1 MVYSIIAERELVVA
15 FSLIGVR
22 GFIASS
28 KEEALVH
35 FNTLTRKASQDAIP
49 LELRELKVLIISE
62 QVGEFLQKE
71 VNAWQLGGDFPLIVE
86 IPCLEGAMHGK
97 KSLQDAIREAV
108 GVHV

>member
-1 MVYSIIAERELVVA
+1 MIYSIIAERELVVA
-15 FSLIGVR
+15 FSLVGVR

-28 KEEALVH
+28 KEDALRH
-35 FNTLTRKASQDAIP
+35 FTTLTRGGAEEAIP
-49 LELRELKVLIISE
+49 LEMRELKVLIISE
-62 QVGEFLQKE
+62 QVGEYLQKE
-71 VNAWQLGGDFPLIVE
+71 VNEWQMKGDFPLIVE